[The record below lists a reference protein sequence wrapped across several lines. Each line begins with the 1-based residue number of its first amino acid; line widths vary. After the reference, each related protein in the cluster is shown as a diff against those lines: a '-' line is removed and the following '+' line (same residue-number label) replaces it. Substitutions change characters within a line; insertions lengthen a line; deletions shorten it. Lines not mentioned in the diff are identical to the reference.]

1 MEEERDARQT
11 VTREVKK
18 AAVKPKLGDA
28 INLGKEE
35 ESYDP
40 GGCGSCWSNFSVGWA
55 LEAGDSGTRLP
66 TECLWG
72 R

>member
-40 GGCGSCWSNFSVGWA
+40 GGCGSCWGQKMGA
-55 LEAGDSGTRLP
+55 EAMSQTHSESQGLS
-66 TECLWG
+66 
-72 R
+72 